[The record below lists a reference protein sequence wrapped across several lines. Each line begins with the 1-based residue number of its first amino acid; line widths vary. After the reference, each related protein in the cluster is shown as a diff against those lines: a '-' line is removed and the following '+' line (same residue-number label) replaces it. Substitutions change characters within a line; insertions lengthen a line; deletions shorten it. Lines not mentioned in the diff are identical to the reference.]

1 MVIILQP
8 AATEADVTDLQRR
21 LQEFGYQ
28 SHLSRGEERT
38 IVGAVGAAPP
48 NKPAIMEALERLTY
62 VERVVP
68 ITRQYKLAA
77 REFNPHGSRFEI
89 GRGVTVGGESAVV
102 IAGPCSVEGEEQIVA
117 TARAVRAAGAQML
130 RGGAFKPRTGP
141 YHFQGLGDEG
151 LRYLAA
157 ARAETGLPIVTEVL
171 DPRDVERV
179 AETADVLQLGAR
191 NMQNFTLLREV
202 GRGSLPVLLKRGLS
216 ATYDEWLQAA
226 EYLLSEGNRR
236 VMLCERG
243 IRTFESHTRN
253 CLDLAAVPAMRELS
267 HLPIIVDPSH
277 GTGRS
282 RYVAAMAKA
291 AIAAGADGLM
301 IEVHIDPHAA
311 WTDAAQAIDGAEF
324 GALMSELAALGPLCG
339 RPLHPT
345 ASPGPALTSR

>member
-1 MVIILQP
+1 MVIILTP
-8 AATEADVTDLQRR
+8 AATEAEIAELERR
-21 LQEFGYQ
+21 LAGFGYQ

-38 IVGAVGAAPP
+38 LVGAVGAAPP
-48 NKPAIMEALERLTY
+48 NKAAIMEAIETLAY

-77 REFNPHGSRFEI
+77 REFNPEGSRFDL
-89 GRGVTVGGESAVV
+89 GRGVTVGGNHTVV
-102 IAGPCSVEGEEQIVA
+102 MAGPCSVESEEQIVA
-117 TARAVRAAGAQML
+117 TARAVRAAGGHVL

-151 LRYLAA
+151 LRHLAT
-157 ARAETGLPIVTEVL
+157 AREETGLPIVTEVL

-179 AETADVLQLGAR
+179 AGTADVLQLGAR

-202 GRGSLPVLLKRGLS
+202 GRSALPVLLKRGLS

-282 RYVAAMAKA
+282 RYVAAMARA
-291 AIAAGADGLM
+291 AVAAGADGLM

-311 WTDAAQAIDGAEF
+311 WTDAAQAIDVSEF
-324 GALMSELAALGPLCG
+324 AAMMRDLEALGSLCG
-339 RPLHPT
+339 RPVHPAV
-345 ASPGPALTSR
+345 ASAAAQ

>member
-1 MVIILQP
+1 MVIILLP
-8 AATEADVTDLQRR
+8 GATEDDITDLQQR
-21 LQEFGYQ
+21 LGSYGYQ

-38 IVGAVGAAPP
+38 LVGAVGAAPP
-48 NKPAIMEALERLTY
+48 NKPAIMESLETLSY

-77 REFNPHGSRFEI
+77 REFNPAGSAFEV
-89 GRGVTVGGESAVV
+89 GGGVTVGGGHAVV
-102 IAGPCSVEGEEQIVA
+102 MAGPCSVESEEQIVA
-117 TARAVRAAGAQML
+117 TARAVRERGAHLL
-130 RGGAFKPRTGP
+130 RGGAYKPRTGP
-141 YHFQGLGDEG
+141 YHFQGLGAEG
-151 LRYLAA
+151 LHHLAT

-202 GRGSLPVLLKRGLS
+202 GRCPRPVLLKRGIS

-226 EYLLSEGNRR
+226 EYLMSEGNRR

-243 IRTFESHTRN
+243 IRTYETHTRN

-267 HLPIIVDPSH
+267 HLPIIIDPSH

-282 RYVAAMAKA
+282 RYVAAMSRA

-301 IEVHIDPHAA
+301 IEVHLDPHAA
-311 WTDAAQAIDGAEF
+311 WTDAAQTIDPTDF
-324 GALMSELAALGPLCG
+324 GALMGELAVLGAACG
-339 RPLHPT
+339 RPLHAEAIAPT
-345 ASPGPALTSR
+345 GR

>member
-1 MVIILQP
+1 MVIILKP
-8 AATEADVTDLQRR
+8 AAGDADVTDIQRR
-21 LQEFGYQ
+21 LAEFGYQ

-38 IVGAVGAAPP
+38 LVGAVGAAPP
-48 NKPAIMEALERLTY
+48 NKAAIMEALETLDY

-68 ITRQYKLAA
+68 ITRPYKLAA
-77 REFNPHGSRFEI
+77 REFNPSGSRFD
-89 GRGVTVGGESAVV
+89 VGGGVAVGGGSAVV
-102 IAGPCSVEGEEQIVA
+102 IAGPCSVESEAQIVA
-117 TARAVRAAGAQML
+117 TARAVQAAGAHML

-141 YHFQGLGDEG
+141 YLFQGLGEDG
-151 LRYLAA
+151 LRFLAT

-179 AETADVLQLGAR
+179 AETANVLQLGAR
-191 NMQNFTLLREV
+191 NMQNFSLLREV
-202 GRGSLPVLLKRGLS
+202 GRTTLPVLLKRGLS

-243 IRTFESHTRN
+243 IRTFEAHTRN
-253 CLDLAAVPAMRELS
+253 CLDLAAIPAMRELS
-267 HLPIIVDPSH
+267 HLPIIIDPSH

-282 RYVAAMAKA
+282 RYVPPMARA

-301 IEVHIDPHAA
+301 IEVHTDPHAA
-311 WTDAAQAIDGAEF
+311 WTDAAQAIGPTEF
-324 GALMSELAALGPLCG
+324 GVLMREVAQLAALCG

-345 ASPGPALTSR
+345 AAQPLASSK